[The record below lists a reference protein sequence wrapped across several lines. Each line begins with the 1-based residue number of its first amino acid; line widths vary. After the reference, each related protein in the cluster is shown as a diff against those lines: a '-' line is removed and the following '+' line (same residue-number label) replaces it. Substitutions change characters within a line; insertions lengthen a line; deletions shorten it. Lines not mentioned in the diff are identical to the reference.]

1 MAIKASVV
9 QICIIY
15 SIISRLMDKR
25 LLPDFTTTSNAV
37 IGTLTKNSQG
47 VIRDVYAPSQSRVS
61 RVGRLG

>member
-15 SIISRLMDKR
+15 SIISPLMDKR

-47 VIRDVYAPSQSRVS
+47 VIHDVYAPSQGRVS